1 MSTNLSQTTS
11 QRQVL
16 QQRLILTQELQLFL
30 KLIQMTTLEL
40 KDYLEEQL
48 IENPTL
54 EETEETKEKS
64 ESSTEEAGIDFS
76 MTGDTRLF
84 GNENSDMP
92 HYSSRQY
99 MDDGEEE
106 GAWENRISTPDSLTE
121 HLTWQLEVSD
131 FTAEEKRI
139 GSVIIGNTNDDGYLD
154 IGVEEIGRL
163 YLNGPVEQADA
174 AEQTDADE
182 DIPFAPVDIRVNAE
196 SLEPDQELK
205 DKITNVLK
213 KIQTTFDPTG
223 ACSRDLREC
232 LKIQALDLGYT
243 EECVVCKIIEHHLED
258 IDGKDLFEIA
268 EGLDCSA
275 DEVKEALMVISTL
288 EPKPGRQ
295 YYEKD
300 PEKYV
305 VPDFYVYKVGNELQV
320 QLNRDFPKVRISN
333 YYRNLLKKE
342 KSLPPDAKLFLKEK
356 IEAAQRIMKCL
367 DEREAAVKK
376 IIAKIVDVQ
385 RDFFEHG
392 ADYIKPLILKDVAQA
407 VGVHE
412 STVSRITSRRYIQTP
427 QGIIELKSLFSRK
440 IETSHGKEVSFERV
454 KSMIKE
460 IVAEELPESPYSDED
475 ISKIL
480 ERRNVIV
487 ARRTVA
493 KYRKTLKIPS
503 SSARAAQ
510 KGKKKN
516 ESKSNHETY
525 KQ

>member
-54 EETEETKEKS
+54 EEAEEVKEKGENGSS
-64 ESSTEEAGIDFS
+64 EESIDLGI
-76 MTGDTRLF
+76 TGDSRLF
-84 GNENSDMP
+84 GGESSDMP

-99 MDDGEEE
+99 NDEGEEE
-106 GAWENRISTPDSLTE
+106 QAWENRISSPDSLTE

-131 FTAEEKRI
+131 FTPEEKHI
-139 GSVIIGNTNDDGYLD
+139 GSIIIGNTNEDGYLD
-154 IGVEEIGRL
+154 IGVEEIGTL
-163 YLNGPVEQADA
+163 YLAGPEPVPQAEDA
-174 AEQTDADE
+174 VSETGDNSAGNEPPKPDPELINRITD
-182 DIPFAPVDIRVNAE
+182 
-196 SLEPDQELK
+196 
-205 DKITNVLK
+205 VLTR
-213 KIQTTFDPTG
+213 IQTSFDPTG
-223 ACSRDLREC
+223 VCSRDLKEC
-232 LKIQALDLGYT
+232 LRIQALDLGYT
-243 EECVVCKIIEHHLED
+243 ENCTVLKLIENHLED
-258 IDGKDLFEIA
+258 LDQKDLFEIA
-268 EGLDCSA
+268 ESLGCPAED
-275 DEVKEALMVISTL
+275 VKEALMVISTL
-288 EPKPGRQ
+288 EPKPGRP

-300 PEKYV
+300 PEKYII
-305 VPDFYVYKVGNELQV
+305 PDFYVYKVGNELQV
-320 QLNRDFPKVRISN
+320 QLNRDFPKVRISS

-342 KSLPPDAKLFLKEK
+342 KSLPPEAKLFLKEK

-367 DEREAAVKK
+367 EEREAAVKK
-376 IIAKIVDVQ
+376 IIAKIVEVQ

-392 ADYIKPLILKDVAQA
+392 KDYIKPLILKDVAQS

-427 QGIIELKSLFSRK
+427 QGTIELKSLFSRK

-454 KSMIKE
+454 KSMIRE

-503 SSARAAQ
+503 SSARASQ
-510 KGKKKN
+510 KGKKRN
-516 ESKSNHETY
+516 ESKSNDETY

>member
-48 IENPTL
+48 VENPTL
-54 EETEETKEKS
+54 EEAEETADKS
-64 ESSTEEAGIDFS
+64 ENGSGEEGIDFGAAGNS
-76 MTGDTRLF
+76 RLL
-84 GNENSDMP
+84 GSDNGDMP
-92 HYSSRQY
+92 HYSLRQPV
-99 MDDGEEE
+99 DEGEDEP
-106 GAWENRISTPDSLTE
+106 AWENRIASPDSLNE

-131 FTAEEKRI
+131 FTQEEKRI
-139 GSVIIGNTNDDGYLD
+139 GSIIIGNTNEEGYLEV
-154 IGVEEIGRL
+154 GLEEIGAL
-163 YLNGPVEQADA
+163 YLSGQGETGPAGEGGAEAADTLPESEEVMPDRELVERI
-174 AEQTDADE
+174 EQ
-182 DIPFAPVDIRVNAE
+182 
-196 SLEPDQELK
+196 
-205 DKITNVLK
+205 VLHR
-213 KIQTTFDPTG
+213 IQTTFDPTG
-223 ACSRDLREC
+223 TCSRDLKEC
-232 LKIQALDLGYT
+232 LRIQALDLGYAVD
-243 EECVVCKIIEHHLED
+243 CVILKIIDSHLGD
-258 IDGKDLFEIA
+258 LDSKDFFEIA
-268 EGLDCSA
+268 DSIGCSA
-275 DEVKEALMVISTL
+275 EDVKEAVTVISTL
-288 EPKPGRQ
+288 EPKPGRP
-295 YYEKD
+295 YYDKD
-300 PEKYV
+300 PEKFI

-320 QLNRDFPKVRISN
+320 QLNREFPKVRISS
-333 YYRNLLKKE
+333 YYRSLLKKE
-342 KSLPPDAKLFLKEK
+342 KSLPPEAKQFLKEK
-356 IEAAQRIMKCL
+356 LEAAQRIMKCL

-385 RDFFEHG
+385 KDYFEHG
-392 ADYIKPLILKDVAQA
+392 KDYIKPLILKDVAQS

-412 STVSRITSRRYIQTP
+412 STVSRVTSRRYIQTP
-427 QGIIELKSLFSRK
+427 QGTIELKALFSRK

-454 KSMIKE
+454 KSMIRE

-510 KGKKKN
+510 KGKKRN
-516 ESKSNHETY
+516 ES
-525 KQ
+525 

>member
-54 EETEETKEKS
+54 EEAEEPKEKS
-64 ESSTEEAGIDFS
+64 ENGSSEEAVDFGI
-76 MTGDTRLF
+76 TGDSRLF
-84 GNENSDMP
+84 GGESSDMP

-99 MDDGEEE
+99 NDDGEEE
-106 GAWENRISTPDSLTE
+106 QAWESRISSPDSLAE

-131 FTAEEKRI
+131 FTPEEKQI
-139 GSVIIGNTNDDGYLD
+139 ASIIIGNTNEDGYLD
-154 IGVEEIGRL
+154 INAEEIGAL
-163 YLNGPVEQADA
+163 YLAGP
-174 AEQTDADE
+174 EQTLPSE
-182 DIPFAPVDIRVNAE
+182 DTGPE
-196 SLEPDQELK
+196 SGDGRAGNDLPKPDPELLN
-205 DKITNVLK
+205 KIGDVLTR
-213 KIQTTFDPTG
+213 IQTTFDPTG
-223 ACSRDLREC
+223 VCSRDLKEC
-232 LKIQALDLGYT
+232 LRLKL
-243 EECVVCKIIEHHLED
+243 IESHLED
-258 IDGKDLFEIA
+258 LDSKDLIEIA
-268 EGLDCSA
+268 DSLGCPAED
-275 DEVKEALMVISTL
+275 VKEALVVISTL
-288 EPKPGRQ
+288 EPKPGRP

-300 PEKYV
+300 PEKYII
-305 VPDFYVYKVGNELQV
+305 PDFYVYKVGNELQV
-320 QLNRDFPKVRISN
+320 QLNRDFPKVRISG

-342 KSLPPDAKLFLKEK
+342 KSLPAEAKLFLKEK

-367 DEREAAVKK
+367 EEREAAVKK
-376 IIAKIVDVQ
+376 IIAKIVEVQ

-392 ADYIKPLILKDVAQA
+392 KDYIKPLILKDVAQS

-427 QGIIELKSLFSRK
+427 QGTIELKSLFSRK

-510 KGKKKN
+510 KGKKRN
-516 ESKSNHETY
+516 ESKSNDETY

>member
-54 EETEETKEKS
+54 EETEEAKEKS
-64 ESSTEEAGIDFS
+64 ENSPSEEVIDFGIA
-76 MTGDTRLF
+76 GDSRLF
-84 GNENSDMP
+84 GGENSDMP

-106 GAWENRISTPDSLTE
+106 SAWENRISSPDSLAE

-131 FTAEEKRI
+131 FTPEEKQI
-139 GSVIIGNTNDDGYLD
+139 GSIIIGNTNEDGYLEVD
-154 IGVEEIGRL
+154 VEGIGKL
-163 YLNGPVEQADA
+163 YLNGPEQASP
-174 AEQTDADE
+174 DE
-182 DIPFAPVDIRVNAE
+182 DSGLETVNN
-196 SLEPDQELK
+196 LPDDDSPKPDEELLR
-205 DKITNVLK
+205 KIEDVLTR
-213 KIQTTFDPTG
+213 IQTTFDPTG
-223 ACSRDLREC
+223 TCSRDLREC
-232 LKIQALDLGYT
+232 LRIQALDLGYS
-243 EECVVCKIIEHHLED
+243 EDCIIIKLIKDHLED
-258 IDGKDLFEIA
+258 LDGKDFFEN
-268 EGLDCSA
+268 
-275 DEVKEALMVISTL
+275 
-288 EPKPGRQ
+288 
-295 YYEKD
+295 D
-300 PEKYV
+300 PEKYI

-320 QLNRDFPKVRISN
+320 QLNRDFPKVRISS

-342 KSLPPDAKLFLKEK
+342 KTLPPEAKLFLKEK

-392 ADYIKPLILKDVAQA
+392 KDYIKPLILKDVAQS

-427 QGIIELKSLFSRK
+427 QGTIELHSLFSRK

-454 KSMIKE
+454 KSMIRE
-460 IVAEELPESPYSDED
+460 IVAEGLPARPSSAEAL
-475 ISKIL
+475 SKIL

-510 KGKKKN
+510 KGKKRN
-516 ESKSNHETY
+516 ESKSNDETY